1 MSILFFF
8 GFCNV
13 SSDKQ
18 DTEDILQS
26 CALVLRQ
33 IVMADK
39 VFQTEKKCSGFSCAE
54 KFSVKLSPK
63 QLPQMSI
70 LEPYFI
76 LPNHKTSVGYR
87 RKLQNST
94 EDFRSVTLKTVV
106 LFALFSQSLVR
117 N

>member
-8 GFCNV
+8 GFRNV
-13 SSDKQ
+13 SLDKQ

-26 CALVLRQ
+26 CALVLMQ
-33 IVMADK
+33 IVMAND
-39 VFQTEKKCSGFSCAE
+39 VFQTAKKCSGFSCAE

-76 LPNHKTSVGYR
+76 LPNHKTSLGYR
-87 RKLQNST
+87 RKLQKQHWR
-94 EDFRSVTLKTVV
+94 F
-106 LFALFSQSLVR
+106 
-117 N
+117 